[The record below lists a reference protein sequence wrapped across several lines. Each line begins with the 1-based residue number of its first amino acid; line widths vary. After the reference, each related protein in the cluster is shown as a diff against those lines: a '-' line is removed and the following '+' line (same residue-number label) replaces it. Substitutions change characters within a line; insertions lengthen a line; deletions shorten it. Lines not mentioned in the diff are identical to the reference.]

1 MFVFGVCALEQ
12 AQWRIPDFPQQCAL
26 ILQLPSV
33 AQASPSS
40 VATIRGALAGQQQ
53 QQQQQ

>member
-53 QQQQQ
+53 QQ